1 MVTEGPWGQ
10 LKGCWRILLRK
21 CKRKKTEKKALKLHT
36 LAYVCLH
43 NLSIN
48 LNDSVPNNWRL
59 LKCEFYFCELRKKE
73 NFPSIF
79 QKNRVNMLKRS
90 TVN

>member
-1 MVTEGPWGQ
+1 MNLNIWEDFQICISVP
-10 LKGCWRILLRK
+10 LRK
-21 CKRKKTEKKALKLHT
+21 CKRKKAEKKLHT

-48 LNDSVPNNWRL
+48 LNDSVPNNWSL
-59 LKCEFYFCELRKKE
+59 LKCEFCFCELRKKE